1 MSKKSI
7 LEKILPTI
15 PKKEN
20 NQEKEEYQFS
30 KTTPNFLKTGNAI
43 IKLRTLRR
51 HLLFKFPKN
60 VNSFKN
66 KRIYRSL

>member
-30 KTTPNFLKTGNAI
+30 KTTPKKDQN
-43 IKLRTLRR
+43 
-51 HLLFKFPKN
+51 H
-60 VNSFKN
+60 
-66 KRIYRSL
+66 